1 MEFSTFVVVFYFLV
15 VVINQFSFLAVLLVG
30 LIVQLIY
37 YLQLQW
43 FVTKLTVTYMFK
55 RVIFSRFTQSISLLY
70 YMPLMLVIYRKMHG
84 IMHWICTGCRM
95 NM

>member
-55 RVIFSRFTQSISLLY
+55 RVIFSRFTPKYTITMLY
-70 YMPLMLVIYRKMHG
+70 AIDVSDLPENAWHHALDVE
-84 IMHWICTGCRM
+84 
-95 NM
+95 

>member
-55 RVIFSRFTQSISLLY
+55 RVIFSRFTQSISLLC

-84 IMHWICTGCRM
+84 ITLWM
-95 NM
+95 

>member
-1 MEFSTFVVVFYFLV
+1 MEFSTFVVVFYFFV

-55 RVIFSRFTQSISLLY
+55 RVIFSRFTQSISLLC

-84 IMHWICTGCRM
+84 ITLWM
-95 NM
+95 

>member
-55 RVIFSRFTQSISLLY
+55 RVIFSRFTPKYIITMLY
-70 YMPLMLVIYRKMHG
+70 AIDVSDLPENAWHQALDVE
-84 IMHWICTGCRM
+84 
-95 NM
+95 